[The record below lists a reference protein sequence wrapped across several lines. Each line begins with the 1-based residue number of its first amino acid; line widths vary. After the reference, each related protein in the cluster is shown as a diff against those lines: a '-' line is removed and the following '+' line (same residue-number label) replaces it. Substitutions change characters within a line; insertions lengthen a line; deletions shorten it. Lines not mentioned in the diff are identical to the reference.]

1 MKKPRK
7 ILCPVDFSPFSE
19 AGLENA
25 AAIAQSTRAT
35 LLIAFVQSPSHS
47 NPDIEKD
54 NIDRLK
60 KILPYAEDVP
70 YQHFL
75 LTGDPVEEIVALA
88 ISEAVDL
95 IVMGTHG
102 RTGIMHLLMG
112 SVAEG
117 VHRQAPCPVAAY
129 HDKFLPGT
137 SK

>member
-1 MKKPRK
+1 MKKLRK

-25 AAIAQSTRAT
+25 AAVAQSTGAT
-35 LLIAFVQSPSHS
+35 LLIAFVQSLSSS
-47 NPDIEKD
+47 NADIEKD
-54 NIDRLK
+54 NIERLK
-60 KILPYAEDVP
+60 EVVPYAERVP

-75 LTGDPVEEIVALA
+75 LTGDPVEEIVRLA

-102 RTGIMHLLMG
+102 RTGFMHLLMG

-117 VHRQAPCPVAAY
+117 VHRRAPCPVAAY
-129 HDKFLPGT
+129 RDKLLSCP
-137 SK
+137 SQ